1 MNIQGIFIS
10 FRIDWFELLVVQ
22 RTLKSLLQNQFE
34 SINSSILS
42 LLYDRTLTSIQDYW
56 KNHSFDYMDLCQQTD
71 VSAFNMLSSYVIAF
85 KE

>member
-71 VSAFNMLSSYVIAF
+71 VSAFNMLSRYVIAF